1 MLLLLVRWRAQG
13 IELLL
18 RVANVIGVRRVVR
31 VTLRSAVR
39 LLLLLLRVLPG
50 RTGRWTVTAN
60 LVG

>member
-1 MLLLLVRWRAQG
+1 MLLLLLVRWRAQG

-18 RVANVIGVRRVVR
+18 RVANVIGMRRVVR
-31 VTLRSAVR
+31 VTLRCAVG
-39 LLLLLLRVLPG
+39 LLLLGVLPG